1 VSVWVCHAPQNE
13 IAIGKKMDILLDD
26 QEVQIRDAAAEF
38 LAGECA
44 PALVRKVETEA
55 LQYSPELWIKFAE
68 NGWLQLC
75 LSTQAGGEELPLPY
89 LGLLFEVA
97 GYHIAPIPLHAT
109 MVPAMILDR
118 YGSAE
123 QVATLQAVIAGELIL
138 SHAVTEQTGRW
149 SIDAIALQG
158 RIAGNEL
165 VLNGNKNFVG
175 NYRISEQCMVIYRDA
190 SAPDQLGV
198 VLVPTDAKG
207 LSSEALISL
216 AKDGESNVQ
225 FKDVRVPLSARVGDT
240 QSGNLI
246 ARELM
251 DLSSVLYASMIAG
264 AARRTLDMAVA
275 HAKQREAFGQPI
287 GAFQAIQHMCANMM
301 NAIDGTTMLAREAL
315 WRMQENLPYQV
326 NVAQAK
332 SFGNEQCMMVVRSA
346 QQIHGGMGFIRDF
359 DLNLWYR
366 RVSSWSM
373 RGGTATEHRRTI
385 AAALIDQP
393 IRVRVGS
400 VPQ

>member
-1 VSVWVCHAPQNE
+1 
-13 IAIGKKMDILLDD
+13 MDILLDD
-26 QEVQIRDAAAEF
+26 QEVQIREAAAEF
-38 LAGECA
+38 LEGECT
-44 PALVRKVETEA
+44 PALVRKVESDPI
-55 LQYSPELWIKFAE
+55 QYSPELWSKFAE

-75 LSTQAGGEELPLPY
+75 LSSKAGGEELPLPY

-109 MVPAMILDR
+109 MVPALIIDR
-118 YGSAE
+118 YGSPE
-123 QVATLQAVIAGELIL
+123 QVALLQSVIAGELIM
-138 SHAVTEQTGRW
+138 SHAVAEQTGRW
-149 SIDAIALQG
+149 STDAIALQG
-158 RIAGNEL
+158 RIEGNEL
-165 VLNGNKNFVG
+165 VLNGTKTFVG
-175 NYRISEQCMVIYRDA
+175 SYRASQLCMVIYREA
-190 SAPDQLGV
+190 GVLGSLGV
-198 VLVPTDAKG
+198 ALVSTDAKG
-207 LSSEALISL
+207 LSGEALLSM
-216 AKDGESNVQ
+216 AKDGESNVHFQ
-225 FKDVRVPLSARVGDT
+225 DVRVPLTARVGDSK
-240 QSGNLI
+240 SGNVI

-301 NAIDGTTMLAREAL
+301 NAIDGTTMLSREAL

-366 RVSSWSM
+366 RVSSWSL
-373 RGGTATEHRRTI
+373 RGGTAAEHRRTI
-385 AAALIDQP
+385 ASALIDQP
-393 IRVRVGS
+393 ERVRIGS
-400 VPQ
+400 IHHSG

>member
-1 VSVWVCHAPQNE
+1 
-13 IAIGKKMDILLDD
+13 MDILLDD
-26 QEVQIRDAAAEF
+26 QEVQIREAAAEF
-38 LAGECA
+38 LEGECT
-44 PALVRKVETEA
+44 PALVRKVETDA
-55 LQYSPELWIKFAE
+55 LQYSPELWSKFAE

-75 LSTQAGGEELPLPY
+75 LSDKAGGEALPLQY

-109 MVPAMILDR
+109 MVPALILDR
-118 YGSAE
+118 YGSPE
-123 QVATLQAVIAGELIL
+123 QVALLQPVIAGELMM
-138 SHAVTEQTGRW
+138 SHAVVEQTGRW
-149 SIDAIALQG
+149 STDAIALQG
-158 RIAGNEL
+158 RIEGNEL
-165 VLNGNKNFVG
+165 VLNGEKTFVG
-175 NYRISEQCMVIYRDA
+175 SFSVSQMCMVIYREA
-190 SAPDQLGV
+190 GVAGSLGV
-198 VLVPTDAKG
+198 ALVPTDAKG
-207 LSSEALISL
+207 LSSEALLSM
-216 AKDGESNVQ
+216 AKDGESNVHFQ
-225 FKDVRVPLSARVGDT
+225 DVRVPLSARVGNVQT
-240 QSGNLI
+240 GNVI

-287 GAFQAIQHMCANMM
+287 GAFQAIQHMCANMV
-301 NAIDGTTMLAREAL
+301 NAIDGTTMLSREAL

-366 RVSSWSM
+366 RVGSWSL
-373 RGGTATEHRRTI
+373 RGGTAAEHRRTI

-393 IRVRVGS
+393 GRVRIGS
-400 VPQ
+400 IPE

>member
-1 VSVWVCHAPQNE
+1 MN
-13 IAIGKKMDILLDD
+13 ILLDE
-26 QEVQIRDAAAEF
+26 QEVQIREAAAEF
-38 LAGECA
+38 LEGECT
-44 PALVRKVETEA
+44 PALVRQVETGT
-55 LQYSPELWIKFAE
+55 LQYSPELWSKFAE

-75 LSTQAGGEELPLPY
+75 LSTKAGGEELPLPY

-109 MVPAMILDR
+109 MVPALIIDR
-118 YGSAE
+118 YGSPE
-123 QVATLQAVIAGELIL
+123 QISMLQAVIAGELIL
-138 SHAVTEQTGRW
+138 SHAVAEQTGRW
-149 SIDAIALQG
+149 STDAIAMLG
-158 RIAGNEL
+158 RVDGNEL
-165 VLNGNKNFVG
+165 VLNGSKTFVG
-175 NYRISEQCMVIYRDA
+175 SFSASQQCMVIYRDA
-190 SAPDQLGV
+190 SAPNSLGV
-198 VLVPTDAKG
+198 VLVPTDAAG
-207 LSSEALISL
+207 LSSESL
-216 AKDGESNVQ
+216 VSMAKDGESNVQ
-225 FKDVRVPLSARVGDT
+225 FKEVRVPLSARIGNP
-240 QSGNLI
+240 QSGDLI

-251 DLSSVLYASMIAG
+251 DLSSVLYASMLAG
-264 AARRTLDMAVA
+264 AARRTLDMAVI

-287 GAFQAIQHMCANMM
+287 GAFQAIQHLCANMV

-366 RVSSWSM
+366 RVGSWSL
-373 RGGTATEHRRTI
+373 RGGTSAEHRRTI

-393 IRVRVGS
+393 KKVRIGL
-400 VPQ
+400 VPTT